1 MSIIRMSKTV
11 EPKPIPNE
19 TQNLHDVI
27 NSLDRQ
33 VLRSG
38 SLANETSV
46 LLNRISTFS
55 SKDIPQPPVDD
66 NQGCIIAFLLFLID
80 RLKDVNDKAEANL
93 THLQTIV

>member
-33 VLRSG
+33 VLRYG

-66 NQGCIIAFLLFLID
+66 NQGCIIALLFLID

>member
-1 MSIIRMSKTV
+1 MSIICMSKMI
-11 EPKPIPNE
+11 EPKPILNE

-27 NSLDRQ
+27 NSLGRQ

-66 NQGCIIAFLLFLID
+66 NQGCIVALLFLID